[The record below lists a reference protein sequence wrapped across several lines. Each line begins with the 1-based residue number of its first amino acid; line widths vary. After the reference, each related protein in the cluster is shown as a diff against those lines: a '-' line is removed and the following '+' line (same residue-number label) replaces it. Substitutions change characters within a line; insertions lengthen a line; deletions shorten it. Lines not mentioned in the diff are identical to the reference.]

1 MSAGTDAGTGTG
13 VAEGV
18 LRARAYLMR
27 LAEPPA
33 PRLAHLVAL
42 LGPVEAAERIRGG
55 ADLGRHVGGEVAGRR
70 DVDRVDAD
78 LDAVRALGGRLLVPE
93 DAAWPTAAMAAFEH
107 PDLHG
112 STDWVAPLGLWVR
125 GPGSLATLSDG
136 AHRSVAVVGSRAATG
151 YGKWVAREW
160 SASLADEGL
169 TVVSGAAFGIDAA
182 AHRGCLAVNGATV
195 AVLACG
201 IERAYP
207 AAHARL
213 LETIAAQG
221 LVVSEYPVGTV
232 PARHRFLVR
241 NRLIAALASGTLVVE
256 AGARSG
262 AARTALAARDLGR
275 LVMAVPGPVTSALSV
290 GSHHLA
296 RQPGV
301 SLVGSVD
308 HVLEDVGPAGRL
320 ATPPARPRGPLD
332 GLSMPAVRVHGA
344 LRGFATSTVGA
355 LARESGVDP
364 RAVPAALD
372 ELAAARLVVPDGE
385 RGWCR
390 PG

>member
-1 MSAGTDAGTGTG
+1 MSAQTDAGAGTG
-13 VAEGV
+13 VAEEV

-33 PRLAHLVAL
+33 PRLAHLVTL
-42 LGPVEAAERIRGG
+42 LGPVEAADRIRGG
-55 ADLGRHVGGEVAGRR
+55 ADLGRHVGAEVSGRR

-78 LDAVRALGGRLLVPE
+78 LDGVRALGGRLLVPE
-93 DAAWPTAAMAAFEH
+93 DAAWPAAAMAAFER
-107 PDLHG
+107 PDLSG
-112 STDWVAPLGLWVR
+112 STEWVAPLGLWVR
-125 GPGSLATLSDG
+125 GPGSLATLGDG

-151 YGKWVAREW
+151 YGRWVAREW

-169 TVVSGAAFGIDAA
+169 TVVSGAAFGVDGA
-182 AHRGCLAVNGATV
+182 AHRGCLAVDGSTV

-201 IERAYP
+201 VERAYP

-221 LVVSEYPVGTV
+221 LVVSEYPVGAI

-241 NRLIAALASGTLVVE
+241 NRLIAALAGGTLVVE

-262 AARTALAARDLGR
+262 AARTALAARELGR
-275 LVMAVPGPVTSALSV
+275 PVMAVPGPVTSALSV

-301 SLVGSVD
+301 SLVGSVA
-308 HVLEDVGPAGRL
+308 HVLEDVGPPGRFPE
-320 ATPPARPRGPLD
+320 PPPHPRGPLD
-332 GLSMPAVRVHGA
+332 GLSTSAVRVHGA
-344 LRGFATSTVGA
+344 LRGYATASAGA
-355 LARESGVDP
+355 LSRESGVDP
-364 RAVPAALD
+364 GVVPAALD
-372 ELAAARLVVPDGE
+372 ELTAVGLVVPDGE